1 MQGIRIFMLCM
12 MMRLTA
18 LMTYCWMACVL
29 ASCVGSA
36 SSDAIEVNLLHTDVD
51 TIAYSAFVDSIEYI
65 PLETTEE
72 CLVGEVTDVVM
83 AGDRLFVFDAKQQE
97 VWSFDRSGR
106 YVGRLGRRGEGPGE
120 YLSIAQFEY
129 DHRDSLLAV
138 LTFVGAPCVQYY
150 SPDGTYVKTVKLGM
164 PADDFKL
171 GADGSFILS
180 CAGRDDPSAGI
191 YHADASGGAVRPLV
205 TRKQG
210 QLLYTTFPWELC
222 SYGDV
227 VSFMSPVFECRLPLA
242 GRFLAV
248 GLSFPDA
255 PRLVPGIRG
264 DRLPAGYAGLHPFQL
279 RGRGALD
286 LRYVLVGGQG
296 PRPARILILQGGWA
310 ALGGPWFEE

>member
-1 MQGIRIFMLCM
+1 

-18 LMTYCWMACVL
+18 VIIYCWIACLL
-29 ASCVGSA
+29 ASCAGGA

-83 AGDRLFVFDAKQQE
+83 ADDRLFVFDAKQQE

-138 LTFVGAPCVQYY
+138 LTFVEAPCVQYY

-205 TRKQG
+205 TRTRRPSPCRICRTTSVPITWKG
-210 QLLYTTFPWELC
+210 SVGFTLRIGRRTGTEACAYSYTPRRMGGIGWP
-222 SYGDV
+222 V
-227 VSFMSPVFECRLPLA
+227 V
-242 GRFLAV
+242 
-248 GLSFPDA
+248 
-255 PRLVPGIRG
+255 
-264 DRLPAGYAGLHPFQL
+264 
-279 RGRGALD
+279 
-286 LRYVLVGGQG
+286 
-296 PRPARILILQGGWA
+296 
-310 ALGGPWFEE
+310 